1 MIRKPNRAITGWRM
15 THKIRVLW
23 EEIVRPS
30 IVAPLRRQKID
41 EGANSVE
48 ETLGDGRRK
57 SSRAELISHSLLRKQ
72 ELE

>member
-1 MIRKPNRAITGWRM
+1 MYRAIAGWRI

-30 IVAPLRRQKID
+30 IVVPLGRQKID

-48 ETLGDGRRK
+48 EALGDGRRK
-57 SSRAELISHSLLRKQ
+57 PSRTELIGDGLLRKQ
-72 ELE
+72 ELG